1 MNLYWYGLE
10 TMDVPVSL
18 SVIELHG
25 NKQDFNAH
33 NRSAAMGVIW
43 DNCMYMFDF
52 DTLYKAVKLV
62 KSIQVQTKSLNT
74 LLQVNSTRLSR

>member
-18 SVIELHG
+18 SGIELHG
-25 NKQDFNAH
+25 SKPDFNTY
-33 NRSAAMGVIW
+33 NRSAMGVIW
-43 DNCMYMFDF
+43 DNCTYMFEF

-62 KSIQVQTKSLNT
+62 KSIQVLNT
-74 LLQVNSTRLSR
+74 LLQVNSTRDKTMSR